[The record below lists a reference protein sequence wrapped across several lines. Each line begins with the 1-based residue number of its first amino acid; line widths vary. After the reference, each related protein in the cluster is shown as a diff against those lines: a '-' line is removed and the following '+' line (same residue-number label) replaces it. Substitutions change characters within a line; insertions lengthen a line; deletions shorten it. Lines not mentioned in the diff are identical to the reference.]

1 MEVGTASVDETD
13 FDMGNLQSEVT
24 VDLCVN
30 VLVRPVLFLS
40 PVRGRKAACSTPP
53 ERCKARPGRRLRTA
67 VCSAGR
73 VESLVYRGSSSPYTV
88 HLCLGVRGPALRNC
102 VASRVV

>member
-40 PVRGRKAACSTPP
+40 PVRGRKAACGTVGLRWWLC
-53 ERCKARPGRRLRTA
+53 EGCLGGYGHDLEGRGWGLG
-67 VCSAGR
+67 VGR
-73 VESLVYRGSSSPYTV
+73 VEARRVNPRTICKKNLVY
-88 HLCLGVRGPALRNC
+88 
-102 VASRVV
+102 ASA

>member
-1 MEVGTASVDETD
+1 VEVGTASVDETD

-67 VCSAGR
+67 VCSAAAG
-73 VESLVYRGSSSPYTV
+73 LSPWFTEA
-88 HLCLGVRGPALRNC
+88 HHRRTPCIC
-102 VASRVV
+102 VWV